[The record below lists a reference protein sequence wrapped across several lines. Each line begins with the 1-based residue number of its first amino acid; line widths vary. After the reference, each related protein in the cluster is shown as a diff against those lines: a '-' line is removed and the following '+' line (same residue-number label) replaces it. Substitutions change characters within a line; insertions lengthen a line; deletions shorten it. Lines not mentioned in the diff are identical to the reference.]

1 MIRLRYTVINRVEE
15 PMEWEHF
22 LVVGEIRIDDKI
34 YWVVFDPTQSE
45 MFIRE
50 MIPAAG
56 MEHGGLKKGNILASI
71 DSDELWNELVAI
83 AKKEGIIK

>member
-1 MIRLRYTVINRVEE
+1 
-15 PMEWEHF
+15 MEWEHF
-22 LVVGEIRIDDKI
+22 LIVGEILIEDKI

-56 MEHGGLKKGNILASI
+56 MEHGGLKEGNLLASI
-71 DSDELWNELVAI
+71 DDDVLWNELVAI